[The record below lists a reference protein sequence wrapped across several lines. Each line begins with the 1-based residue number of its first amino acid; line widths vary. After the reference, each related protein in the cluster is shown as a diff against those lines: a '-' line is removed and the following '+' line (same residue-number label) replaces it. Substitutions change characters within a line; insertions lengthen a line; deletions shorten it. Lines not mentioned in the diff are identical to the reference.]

1 MAMPRTLPRILNC
14 LWLAMLLGAGI
25 YGGATLFGQGVPAWP
40 AQETVVEVRIEGNH
54 TIPTAEI
61 LPKIRTRAGRP
72 YDDAMV
78 VEDVRRLNRSR
89 MFVNVEPFSQQVP
102 GGRVVVF
109 RVVERPTLLSIRYV
123 GNRKIKTSVL
133 KKEISDK
140 IGLKEGDS
148 LDPFAVEEARRKI
161 EDYYH
166 SKGFSS
172 ARVTIQEGDEPGDRN
187 AIFLI
192 NEGQKQKIFW
202 TGFVGNTIA
211 GDARLR
217 TQIQSKPPILYVF
230 KGEVDKKQIKED
242 EKRLIAYYR
251 GLGYFSARVGHELEF
266 NDSGTWAWL
275 TFVIDEGPRSKV
287 REVSFIGNKK
297 FSTEYLAADLKLRA
311 HHDFNQAKMNG
322 DVAMISEKYGSVG
335 YIFADVKAD
344 IRFFEE
350 PGELAIVYNITE
362 GNRYR
367 VGKINVVIKGEYPHT
382 QIATVLDRLSMKPG
396 EIVDIRKI
404 RQSERRLARSGLFEI
419 NPQAGTS
426 PKIVFSP
433 PDPEEM
439 ETQMAR
445 PPHHTPNVRGQ
456 SPDVIPTGGWQYAA
470 SADSRPGDERIDL
483 YLPCERVSHGAPPSA
498 LPAPQFPPT
507 TAAAARS
514 LGHPPTDCFPGP
526 SFGPNGSNGSAP
538 MRSEMTVR
546 FQDGFDS
553 DGGWSMPD
561 FRPRLPG
568 TGSES
573 TQLGIRVPSSTTA
586 GSPAS
591 TEPVVMSPSPAYGD
605 PKYGNPTYAN
615 PAAGGLDAP
624 VYHVGAVPTPLPD
637 REGMFSPDSPFF
649 DGPATGG
656 EPTVPLPFDV
666 IAHETQTGRLMFGV
680 GINSDAGLVGSLVI
694 DEQNFNWARWP
705 NSWEDIRNAT
715 AFRGAGQRLRLEAVP
730 GTLVQRYMFTWQD
743 PYFMHTQVGLGV
755 SGYFYDR
762 RYREWDEQQLGGRV
776 SLGYQFTPD
785 LSGSFAFRGA
795 KINIH
800 DPVVTTLPELNE
812 VVGDN
817 ALYGFRVQLSH
828 DTRDS
833 AFLAT
838 QGHLFQ
844 ASFEQVIGTFV
855 YPRAEL
861 DLSRYF
867 LIHQRPDESGRHVL
881 SLSGRLGITGSD
893 TPIYEH
899 YYAGGFST
907 IRGFDYRG
915 ASPRDAATGVLV
927 GGEFQLLTS
936 AQYMFPITAD
946 DMLRAVV
953 FCDAGTVV
961 PTIDQWDQDYR
972 VAPGFGLRIMIPAMG
987 PAPIALDFAFPVSR
1001 ERGDRREVFS
1011 FFVGFNH

>member
-1 MAMPRTLPRILNC
+1 MAMPRIVPRILNH
-14 LWLAMLLGAGI
+14 LWLAMLLGVGI
-25 YGGATLFGQGVPAWP
+25 YGSAALFGQGVPAWP
-40 AQETVVEVRIEGNH
+40 VQEKVVEVRVEGNR
-54 TIPTAEI
+54 TIPTAKI
-61 LPKIRTRAGRP
+61 LPKIRTRADRP
-72 YDDAMV
+72 FDADMV
-78 VEDVRRLNRSR
+78 VEDVRRLNRTR
-89 MFVNVEPFSQQVP
+89 MFVNVETFSQQVP

-109 RVVERPTLLSIRYV
+109 RVIERPTLLSIRYV
-123 GNRKIKTSVL
+123 GNQKIKTSVL
-133 KKEISDK
+133 TKEISDK

-172 ARVTIQEGDEPGDRN
+172 ARVTIQEGDETGDRN

-192 NEGQKQKIFW
+192 NEGQKQKILW
-202 TGFVGNTIA
+202 TGFVGNAIA
-211 GDARLR
+211 SDARLR
-217 TQIQSKPPILYVF
+217 TQIQSKPPTLYLF
-230 KGEVDKKQIKED
+230 KGEVDKKQIEED

-266 NDSGTWAWL
+266 NDSGTWATL

-287 REVSFIGNKK
+287 REVSFIGNGK
-297 FSTEYLAADLKLRA
+297 FSTEQLAADLKLRA
-311 HHDFNQAKMNG
+311 NHDFNQAKMNG

-350 PGELAIVYNITE
+350 PGELAIVYNIAE

-382 QIATVLDRLSMKPG
+382 QVATVLDRLSMKPG

-404 RQSERRLARSGLFEI
+404 RESERRLRRSGLFEI
-419 NPQAGTS
+419 NPQAGTA

-445 PPHHTPNVRGQ
+445 PPQHGPDFRGQ

-470 SADSRPGDERIDL
+470 SADSRAGDERIDL
-483 YLPCERVSHGAPPSA
+483 YLPCERVPANTPPPASPGPQVPRVLPAPSAPPVPPSA
-498 LPAPQFPPT
+498 YFP
-507 TAAAARS
+507 RQS
-514 LGHPPTDCFPGP
+514 SGP
-526 SFGPNGSNGSAP
+526 NGSAP

-553 DGGWSMPD
+553 DGGWSVPD
-561 FRPRLPG
+561 FRPRMPG
-568 TGSES
+568 TSD
-573 TQLGIRVPSSTTA
+573 Q
-586 GSPAS
+586 
-591 TEPVVMSPSPAYGD
+591 PVTMAPNPAYGN
-605 PKYGNPTYAN
+605 PAYGNPAD
-615 PAAGGLDAP
+615 GGLDAP
-624 VYHVGAVPTPLPD
+624 VYRVGAVPTPLPD
-637 REGMFSPDSPFF
+637 REGIFSENSPFF
-649 DGPATGG
+649 GGPATGDM

-680 GINSDAGLVGSLVI
+680 GVNSDAGLVGSLVI

-762 RYREWDEQQLGGRV
+762 RYREWDEEQLGGRV

-817 ALYGFRVQLSH
+817 ALYGFRAQLTH

-838 QGHLFQ
+838 EGHLFQ
-844 ASFEQVIGTFV
+844 ASFEQVIGTFA

-881 SLSGRLGITGSD
+881 SLSARVGITGSD

-927 GGEFQLLTS
+927 GGEFQLLAS

-987 PAPIALDFAFPVSR
+987 PAPIALDFAFPVSS
-1001 ERGDRREVFS
+1001 EPGDRREVFS